1 MKKIFYTLLSL
12 VVIIN
17 TSCNKT
23 LQEQPYSFVSS
34 DELYNT
40 DEGAKAAIIGCH
52 GTAADFAGFGAGY
65 PSLINIASG
74 GFYTTQGPA
83 QDLNTLTFGPSTLF
97 LTGNSP
103 WDQFYQAIGVAN
115 DIIDKLPKG
124 KASDSVKT
132 QVLGEAYFMRGMLY
146 FNLVRMFGGVPLR
159 TKPASQDDIHLP
171 RANKD
176 SVYSLIISDFDKAK
190 VMMPLPAQ
198 QIKGRPNRY
207 AANALLGKVY
217 ITRAGND
224 NTSPFWQKAKD
235 ELMVVYN
242 SNAYSLEKSSTKLF
256 DINNENC
263 VESIYEVQYTITG
276 AQNSQFTNYYC
287 PNNSTYTPLAQNGPF
302 GRNRCNKEIYD
313 RHKAT
318 YATDPRIDANYIY
331 GSYTKNGSTVTTKVY
346 PANKNGEGFPYLK
359 MYVDPNYVATRSNR
373 NFIYLRYADVLLML
387 AECENELNGPANAYQ
402 YVNKVLTRARDKNG
416 DGTVIAT
423 TPASWSGMTQND
435 FRDRIMLE
443 RRFELIGECHLW
455 YDVRRRGEAELF
467 KLLTEHN
474 TNPNFNPSFDV
485 TYPLASRLMLFPIPA
500 TEINANTMI
509 SPADQN
515 PGY

>member
-1 MKKIFYTLLSL
+1 MKKIFYILIATTTFL
-12 VVIIN
+12 
-17 TSCNKT
+17 TSCSKA
-23 LQEQPYSFVSS
+23 LKEQPYSFLSS
-34 DELYNT
+34 EELYNS
-40 DEGAKAAIIGCH
+40 DEGARAAIIGCH
-52 GTAADFAGFGAGY
+52 AVAAEFAGFGAGY

-74 GFYTTQGPA
+74 GFYTTQAPA

-97 LTGNSP
+97 LTNNSP
-103 WDQFYQAIGVAN
+103 WDQFYQTIGVAN
-115 DIIDKLPKG
+115 DILKYLPTG
-124 KASDSVKT
+124 KVSDTLKK
-132 QVLGEAYFMRGMLY
+132 QVLGEAYFMRGMMY

-159 TKPASQDDIHLP
+159 IQPASSGDIHLP
-171 RANKD
+171 RAHKD
-176 SVYSLIISDFDKAK
+176 SVYALIIKDLENAK
-190 VMMPLPAQ
+190 QMMPLPTQ
-198 QIKGRPNRY
+198 QIKGRPNRF
-207 AANALLGKVY
+207 AAYALLGKVY
-217 ITRAGND
+217 ITMAGND
-224 NTSPFWQKAKD
+224 NSSPYWQKAKT
-235 ELMVVYN
+235 ELLDVVN
-242 SNAYSLEKSSTKLF
+242 SNAYALEKSSTKLF
-256 DINNENC
+256 DIANENC
-263 VESIYEVQYTITG
+263 VESIYEVQYSISG
-276 AQNSQFTNYYC
+276 AQNGQHTNYYS
-287 PNNSTYTPLAQNGPF
+287 PNNSNYTPLAQNGPF

-313 RHKAT
+313 KHKAT
-318 YATDPRIDANYIY
+318 YTTDPRIDANYIHT
-331 GSYTKNGSTVTTKVY
+331 GYTKNGATTVTKVY
-346 PANKNGEGFPYLK
+346 PANKANEGFPYLK
-359 MYVDPNYVATRSNR
+359 MYTDPSYVAARSNR

-416 DGTVIAT
+416 DGTVIAS
-423 TPASWSGMTQND
+423 TPANWSGMTQND